1 MVWHELRRRL
11 GRSVA
16 MGFAVLVAAAGFTVL
31 TSSSDASKLATT
43 GRVQAN
49 SVTSYDGS
57 PEGPR
62 MTCSGSR
69 SCTCPKGART
79 PQETSGRLVQPGFL
93 SGIYGGITTGQWQQ
107 ILHMSGVSVAAPIT
121 VMTTIMHANVQ
132 VDVTKLISR
141 TAPTTLRVD
150 GTWHLPDGQV
160 AQQQPQ
166 FLYTTPNEVGAPWS
180 GSRNPKLCQPPA
192 TLGKTPAPG
201 LVITKVPGVLFCQT
215 EGYENSA
222 SALPWHRIPADHVSA
237 EIVVPLPQVLVAVD
251 PTQETKLLGLDA
263 ASSAGAVAKLAR
275 VTTASDETTVARVLF
290 SIRASGDTR
299 LEVTSSVLGA
309 AGNTVV
315 ATSGGGFMN
324 VTGLSKLPGGQTQHT
339 TITSAEALKVTQ
351 RLTSSYVPNVGYPG
365 AVWQYWTASA
375 PRLSGSGQNFTA
387 VPVNNDLS
395 TLWIDAPY
403 SSQAPAG
410 TDNRGYRV
418 LTLHQTAVPTQDANP
433 VSVVAAGS
441 FDPTKLAGL
450 DQIAG
455 QVLTGY
461 ATAPTTGADAAS
473 KAALSN
479 KPVQASP
486 NIAALV
492 QPAPTMLTSLAQLP
506 ALMDDT
512 ISSGTQLVGPPNGGV
527 ISAIRVKVAGVHG
540 VDPASRERVRLVAQR
555 ISAMGLGVDITVGSS
570 PSQVTLHQ
578 PAGTHGQRALVLHQ
592 WWVKLGVA
600 TTILK
605 ALDAKSLALFVLVL
619 LVAGLCV
626 ANSAIASVRSRRTD
640 LGVLA
645 CVGWTRAALFR
656 LVVTE
661 LGAIALVAGVIAAGL
676 SLLLGAA
683 FGTPVSPSRALLA
696 IPASLVVTLVAGFV
710 PAYLAARSD
719 PMDAVRPAVTTA
731 RAPRV
736 THTLLGLGRGNLAR
750 SRTRTLLAVLGL
762 VVATAAFTLLL
773 AISVGFQGAVVG
785 SVLGDAVAIQT
796 RTSDYAAAAATFA
809 LAGIGVGN
817 LMYLNIRDRGP
828 ELATLRATGWNEH
841 HLRHLLLTEGA
852 LVGAI
857 GGTLGALLG
866 LVAALALLG
875 SIPLLV
881 LAAALG
887 TAAAAVAI
895 SLVATTVASTLLLRL
910 PTTTLLTE

>member
-1 MVWHELRRRL
+1 MIAMVWHELRRRL
-11 GRSVA
+11 GRSLA

-31 TSSSDASKLATT
+31 TSSSNASKLATT
-43 GRVQAN
+43 GQVQGK
-49 SVTSYDGS
+49 SLTSYDVLV
-57 PEGPR
+57 R
-62 MTCSGSR
+62 
-69 SCTCPKGART
+69 PKGART

-93 SGIYGGITTGQWQQ
+93 SGIFGGITTTQWQQ

-141 TAPTTLRVD
+141 TAPTTLRID
-150 GTWHLPDGQV
+150 GTWHLPDARV

-166 FLYTTPNEVGAPWS
+166 FLYTTPNQVGAPWS
-180 GSRNPKLCQPPA
+180 GSKNPKLCQLPPI
-192 TLGKTPAPG
+192 LPNTPPG
-201 LVITKVPGVLFCQT
+201 QVITKAPGVVLCQT
-215 EGYENSA
+215 VGPQTPA
-222 SALPWHRIPADHVSA
+222 QALPWHWVPADHASA

-251 PTQETKLLGLDA
+251 PVQESKLLGLA
-263 ASSAGAVAKLAR
+263 SASSTGAVAKLAR
-275 VTTASDETTVARVLF
+275 VTKASDGTAVAPVLF
-290 SIRASGDTR
+290 SARASGDTS
-299 LEVTSSVLGA
+299 LQVTSSVLGT
-309 AGNTVV
+309 AGNTLV
-315 ATSGGGFMN
+315 ASSSGGFTN
-324 VTGLSKLPGGQTQHT
+324 VTGLSKLPTGKAQRN
-339 TITSAEALKVTQ
+339 TITSTEALKVTQ
-351 RLTSSYVPNVGYPG
+351 RLTSSYFPNVGYPG

-375 PRLSGSGQNFTA
+375 PRLSGSGQDFTA
-387 VPVNNDLS
+387 GPVNNDLS
-395 TLWIDAPY
+395 TLWTDAPY

-410 TDNRGYRV
+410 TDERGYRV
-418 LTLHQTAVPTQDANP
+418 LTLHQTAVPTEGANP

-441 FDPTKLAGL
+441 FDPSKLAGL

-473 KAALSN
+473 KAALGN
-479 KPVQASP
+479 KAVQASP

-506 ALMDDT
+506 ALMNNAA
-512 ISSGTQLVGPPNGGV
+512 SSGSQLVGPTGGGV
-527 ISAIRVKVAGVHG
+527 ISAIRVKVTGVHG
-540 VDPASRERVRLVAQR
+540 VDAASRERVRLVAQR
-555 ISAMGLGVDITVGSS
+555 ISAMGLDVDITVGSS
-570 PSQVTLHQ
+570 PTQITLHQ
-578 PAGTHGQRALVLHQ
+578 PAGTHGQPALVLHQ
-592 WWVKLGVA
+592 YWVKLGVA

-619 LVAGLCV
+619 IVAGLCV

-661 LGAIALVAGVIAAGL
+661 LGVIALVAGVIAAGL
-676 SLLLGAA
+676 SLALGAA

-696 IPASLVVTLVAGFV
+696 VPASLVVTLVAGFV
-710 PAYLAARSD
+710 PAYLAASSD
-719 PMDAVRPAVTTA
+719 PMDAVRPAVTTSH
-731 RAPRV
+731 RPRV
-736 THTLLGLGRGNLAR
+736 TRTVLGLGRGNLAR
-750 SRTRTLLAVLGL
+750 SRTRTVLAVLGL

-828 ELATLRATGWNEH
+828 ELATLRATGWTEH
-841 HLRHLLLTEGA
+841 HLRRLLFTEGA
-852 LVGAI
+852 LIGAI
-857 GGTLGALLG
+857 GGVSGALLG
-866 LVAALALLG
+866 LVAASALIG
-875 SIPLLV
+875 SLPLLV
-881 LAAALG
+881 LLAALG
-887 TAAAAVAI
+887 TAVAAVLI
-895 SLVATTVASTLLLRL
+895 SLAATLLASTLLLRL
-910 PTTTLLTE
+910 PTTMLLTE